1 MTATVST
8 YTPYLRAN
16 YYKGWGGT
24 AQASV
29 SAADN
34 PALGAS
40 FSSGNF
46 GQMWEVG
53 AGGTVTL
60 QQDVS
65 LYAEADY
72 RKEIDGNGARG
83 WRYNLGVRWQF

>member
-1 MTATVST
+1 MNTPPAPITSRTIPAGCSAAAAYLHHLLFIHALTVS
-8 YTPYLRAN
+8 
-16 YYKGWGGT
+16 
-24 AQASV
+24 QAV
-29 SAADN
+29 N
-34 PALGAS
+34 RY
-40 FSSGNF
+40 
-46 GQMWEVG
+46 QQR
-53 AGGTVTL
+53 